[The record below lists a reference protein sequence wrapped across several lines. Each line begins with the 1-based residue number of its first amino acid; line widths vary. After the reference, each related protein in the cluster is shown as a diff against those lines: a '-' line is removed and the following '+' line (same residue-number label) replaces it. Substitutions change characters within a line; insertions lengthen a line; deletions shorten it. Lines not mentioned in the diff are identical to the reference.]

1 MLTHWTN
8 LIKTDCKV
16 VRIGNDYVYPIFKCG
31 CTTLFVNA
39 DQILV
44 NEELQNLPIIKVILR
59 DPEERFIAG
68 VNKYCDDNNVAIED
82 VVKQIKK
89 ERVADEHFVPQW
101 VWLFHLYRFY
111 KGNVSIL
118 PMSQLDKFVKQSWQM
133 DVNFKFPRLRKNFPE
148 EWEEALGKRHGKAR
162 NIMETKKP
170 VPIIKDFVSND
181 KEIIK
186 NFMNKE
192 IDLKT
197 IVKDYRHVLS

>member
-16 VRIGNDYVYPIFKCG
+16 VRIGEDYIYPIFKCG
-31 CTTLFVNA
+31 STTLFVNA
-39 DQILV
+39 DHILV
-44 NEELQNLPIIKVILR
+44 NEELQNLSTIKVILR

-82 VVKQIKK
+82 VVQQIKK

-118 PMSQLDKFVKQSWQM
+118 PMSQLDKYIKQKH
-133 DVNFKFPRLRKNFPE
+133 NKNLKNFPK
-148 EWEEALGKRHGKAR
+148 EWKKAVGKRVGHAR
-162 NIMETKKP
+162 NINEEKKP
-170 VPIIKDFVSND
+170 VPIINEFVSND

-186 NFMNKE
+186 NFMHKE
-192 IDLKT
+192 VNLKT

>member
-16 VRIGNDYVYPIFKCG
+16 VRIGEDYIYPIFKCG
-31 CTTLFVNA
+31 STTLFVNA
-39 DQILV
+39 DHILV
-44 NEELQNLPIIKVILR
+44 NEELQNLSTIKVILR

-68 VNKYCDDNNVAIED
+68 VNKYCDDNNVAID
-82 VVKQIKK
+82 NVVKQIKK
-89 ERVADEHFVPQW
+89 DRVADEHFVPQW

-118 PMSQLDKFVKQSWQM
+118 PMSQLDTYIKQKH
-133 DVNFKFPRLRKNFPE
+133 NKNLKNFPK
-148 EWEEALGKRHGKAR
+148 EWKEAVGKRVGHAL
-162 NIMETKKP
+162 NMNEIKKP
-170 VPIIKDFVSND
+170 VPIINEFVSND

-197 IVKDYRHVLS
+197 IIKDYRHVLS

>member
-16 VRIGNDYVYPIFKCG
+16 VRIGEDYIYPIFKCG
-31 CTTLFVNA
+31 STTLFVNA
-39 DQILV
+39 DHILV
-44 NEELQNLPIIKVILR
+44 NEELQNLSTIKVILR

-68 VNKYCDDNNVAIED
+68 VNKYCDDNNVAID
-82 VVKQIKK
+82 NVVKQIKK
-89 ERVADEHFVPQW
+89 DRVADEHFVPQW

-118 PMSQLDKFVKQSWQM
+118 PMSQLDKYIKQKH
-133 DVNFKFPRLRKNFPE
+133 NKNLKNFPK
-148 EWEEALGKRHGKAR
+148 EWKKAVGKRVGHAR
-162 NIMETKKP
+162 NINEEKKP
-170 VPIIKDFVSND
+170 VPIINEFVSND

-186 NFMNKE
+186 NFMHKE
-192 IDLKT
+192 VNLKT

>member
-68 VNKYCDDNNVAIED
+68 VNKYCDDNNVAIKD

-89 ERVADEHFVPQW
+89 ERVADKHFVPQW

-118 PMSQLDKFVKQSWQM
+118 PMSQLNKYIKQKH
-133 DVNFKFPRLRKNFPE
+133 NKNLKNFPK
-148 EWEEALGKRHGKAR
+148 EWEEAVGKQFGKAR
-162 NIMETKKP
+162 NINEEKKP
-170 VPIIKDFVSND
+170 VPIINEFVSND

-186 NFMNKE
+186 NFMHKE
-192 IDLKT
+192 VNLKT
-197 IVKDYRHVLS
+197 IIKDYRHVLS

>member
-16 VRIGNDYVYPIFKCG
+16 VRIGEDYIYPIFKCG
-31 CTTLFVNA
+31 STTLFVNA
-39 DQILV
+39 DHILV
-44 NEELQNLPIIKVILR
+44 NEELQNLSTIKVILR

-68 VNKYCDDNNVAIED
+68 VNKYCDDNNVAID
-82 VVKQIKK
+82 NVVKQIKK
-89 ERVADEHFVPQW
+89 DRVADEHFVPQW

-118 PMSQLDKFVKQSWQM
+118 PMSQLDTYIKQKH
-133 DVNFKFPRLRKNFPE
+133 NKNLKNFPK
-148 EWEEALGKRHGKAR
+148 EWKEAVGKRVGHAR
-162 NIMETKKP
+162 NMNEIKKP
-170 VPIIKDFVSND
+170 VPIINEFVSND

-197 IVKDYRHVLS
+197 IIKDYRHVLS

>member
-8 LIKTDCKV
+8 LIKTDCRV
-16 VRIGNDYVYPIFKCG
+16 VRIGKDYIYPIFKCG

-44 NEELQNLPIIKVILR
+44 NEELQNLSTIKIILR

-68 VNKYCDDNNVAIED
+68 VNKYCDDNNVAIDD

-111 KGNVSIL
+111 IPCYFWAIILIKVGSLSLFLENPLSSIL
-118 PMSQLDKFVKQSWQM
+118 
-133 DVNFKFPRLRKNFPE
+133 
-148 EWEEALGKRHGKAR
+148 
-162 NIMETKKP
+162 
-170 VPIIKDFVSND
+170 
-181 KEIIK
+181 
-186 NFMNKE
+186 
-192 IDLKT
+192 
-197 IVKDYRHVLS
+197 

>member
-16 VRIGNDYVYPIFKCG
+16 VRIGKDYIYPIFKCG

-39 DQILV
+39 DQILI
-44 NEELQNLPIIKVILR
+44 NEELQNLSTIKIILR

-68 VNKYCDDNNVAIED
+68 VNKYCDDNNVAIKD

-89 ERVADEHFVPQW
+89 ERVADKHFVPQW

-118 PMSQLDKFVKQSWQM
+118 PMSQLNKYIKQKH
-133 DVNFKFPRLRKNFPE
+133 NKNLKNFPK
-148 EWEEALGKRHGKAR
+148 EWEEAVGKQFGKAR
-162 NIMETKKP
+162 NMMETKKP
-170 VPIIKDFVSND
+170 VPIIKDFVSTD

>member
-8 LIKTDCKV
+8 LIRSDCKV
-16 VRIGNDYVYPIFKCG
+16 VRIGKDYIYPIFKCG
-31 CTTLFVNA
+31 STTLFVNA

-44 NEELQNLPIIKVILR
+44 NEELQNLSTIKIILR

-68 VNKYCDDNNVAIED
+68 VNKYCDDNNVAIKD

-89 ERVADEHFVPQW
+89 ERVADKHFVPQW

-118 PMSQLDKFVKQSWQM
+118 PMSQLNKYIKQKH
-133 DVNFKFPRLRKNFPE
+133 NKNLKNFPK
-148 EWEEALGKRHGKAR
+148 EWEEAVGKQFGKAR
-162 NIMETKKP
+162 NMMETKKP
-170 VPIIKDFVSND
+170 VPIIKDFVSTD

>member
-16 VRIGNDYVYPIFKCG
+16 VRIGEDYIYPIFKCG
-31 CTTLFVNA
+31 STTLFVNA
-39 DQILV
+39 DHILV

-68 VNKYCDDNNVAIED
+68 VNKYCDDNNVAID
-82 VVKQIKK
+82 NVVKQIKK
-89 ERVADEHFVPQW
+89 DRVADEHFVPQW

-118 PMSQLDKFVKQSWQM
+118 PMSQLDTYIKQKH
-133 DVNFKFPRLRKNFPE
+133 NKNLKNFPK
-148 EWEEALGKRHGKAR
+148 EWKEAVGKRVGHAR
-162 NIMETKKP
+162 NMNEIKKP
-170 VPIIKDFVSND
+170 VPIINEFVSND

-197 IVKDYRHVLS
+197 IIKDYRHVLS

>member
-1 MLTHWTN
+1 
-8 LIKTDCKV
+8 
-16 VRIGNDYVYPIFKCG
+16 
-31 CTTLFVNA
+31 
-39 DQILV
+39 
-44 NEELQNLPIIKVILR
+44 
-59 DPEERFIAG
+59 
-68 VNKYCDDNNVAIED
+68 
-82 VVKQIKK
+82 
-89 ERVADEHFVPQW
+89 
-101 VWLFHLYRFY
+101 
-111 KGNVSIL
+111 
-118 PMSQLDKFVKQSWQM
+118 M

-148 EWEEALGKRHGKAR
+148 EWEEALGKRRGKAR

>member
-44 NEELQNLPIIKVILR
+44 NEELQNLSTIKIILR

-68 VNKYCDDNNVAIED
+68 VNKYCDDNNVAIDD

-118 PMSQLDKFVKQSWQM
+118 PMSQLDKYVKQNWQM
-133 DVNFKFPRLRKNFPE
+133 DVNFKFPRLRKNFPK
-148 EWEEALGKRHGKAR
+148 EWEEAVGKQFGKAR
-162 NIMETKKP
+162 NINEEKKP
-170 VPIIKDFVSND
+170 VPIINEFVSND

-186 NFMNKE
+186 NFMHKE
-192 IDLKT
+192 VNLKT

>member
-8 LIKTDCKV
+8 LIKTDCRV
-16 VRIGNDYVYPIFKCG
+16 VRIGKDYIYPIFKCG

-39 DQILV
+39 DQILI
-44 NEELQNLPIIKVILR
+44 NEELQNLSTIKIILR

-68 VNKYCDDNNVAIED
+68 VNKYCDDNNVAIKD

-89 ERVADEHFVPQW
+89 ERVADKHFVPQW

-118 PMSQLDKFVKQSWQM
+118 PMSQLNKYIKQKH
-133 DVNFKFPRLRKNFPE
+133 NKNLKNFPK
-148 EWEEALGKRHGKAR
+148 EWEEAVGKQFGKAR
-162 NIMETKKP
+162 NMMETKKP
-170 VPIIKDFVSND
+170 VPIIKDFVSTD

>member
-8 LIKTDCKV
+8 LIRSDCKV
-16 VRIGNDYVYPIFKCG
+16 VRIGKDYIYPIFKCG
-31 CTTLFVNA
+31 STTLFVNA

-44 NEELQNLPIIKVILR
+44 NEELQNLSTIKIILR

-68 VNKYCDDNNVAIED
+68 VNKYCDDNNVAIDD

-118 PMSQLDKFVKQSWQM
+118 PMSQLDKYVKQNWQM
-133 DVNFKFPRLRKNFPE
+133 DVNFKFPRLKKKFS
-148 EWEEALGKRHGKAR
+148 KRMGR
-162 NIMETKKP
+162 G
-170 VPIIKDFVSND
+170 SR
-181 KEIIK
+181 
-186 NFMNKE
+186 
-192 IDLKT
+192 KT
-197 IVKDYRHVLS
+197 IWQSS

>member
-8 LIKTDCKV
+8 LIRSDCKV
-16 VRIGNDYVYPIFKCG
+16 VRIGKDYIYPIFKCG
-31 CTTLFVNA
+31 STTLFVNA

-44 NEELQNLPIIKVILR
+44 NEELQNLSTIKIILR

-68 VNKYCDDNNVAIED
+68 VNKYCDDNNVAIDD

-118 PMSQLDKFVKQSWQM
+118 PMSQLNKYIKQKH
-133 DVNFKFPRLRKNFPE
+133 NKNLKNFPK
-148 EWEEALGKRHGKAR
+148 EWEEAVGKQFGKAR
-162 NIMETKKP
+162 NMMETKKP
-170 VPIIKDFVSND
+170 VPIIKDFVSTD